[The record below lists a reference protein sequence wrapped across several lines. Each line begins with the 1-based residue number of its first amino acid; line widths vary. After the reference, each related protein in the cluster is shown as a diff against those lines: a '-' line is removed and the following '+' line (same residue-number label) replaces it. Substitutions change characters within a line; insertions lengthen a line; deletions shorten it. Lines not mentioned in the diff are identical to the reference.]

1 MADKTKELYLILNNK
16 NEQFKTYAINQTDK
30 ICSNKCQLE
39 VDEIN
44 HFNKRKSEKDNSNYL
59 LSKINSQVNKS
70 SKQIYSKE
78 NLDCFKKCVG
88 KITQGYII
96 SKEIYRHEEIR
107 LLDIKK
113 DDRALFYTFG

>member
-1 MADKTKELYLILNNK
+1 M
-16 NEQFKTYAINQTDK
+16 NEQFKSYAINQTDK

-39 VDEIN
+39 AEEIN
-44 HFNKRKSEKDNSNYL
+44 YFNSRIPDKNHQSNYL
-59 LSKINSQVNKS
+59 LNKINSQVNKN

-96 SKEIYRHEEIR
+96 SKEIFRDEEIR
-107 LLDIKK
+107 LLDIKR
-113 DDRALFYTFG
+113 DDRALFFTFK